1 MSISKFGR
9 PGLHITSGFERAPDD
24 IVKKLGAFPVSILC
38 DALGHR
44 GVMDAGIEPILP
56 NATMAGQALTVATRP
71 ADNLFAHVA
80 LKLAGPGDVIVI
92 DAKGDQSC
100 AIWGDL
106 MARHAIAKGVAGLI
120 VDGPVR
126 DRAELIELNWPV
138 YSRGVNPR
146 GPEKDGPGEVNSP
159 IACGGVP
166 INPGDIIIG
175 DGDGIIAI
183 PQDMAEAAIELAT
196 ARVAAE
202 QKYADAIASGDDN
215 PFGVIETLR
224 EKGLLGEDET
234 L

>member
-1 MSISKFGR
+1 MSIAKYGR
-9 PGLHITSGFERAPDD
+9 PGFHVTTGITQAPDE
-24 IVKKLGAFPVSILC
+24 IVKQLGAFPVSILC

-44 GVMDAGIEPILP
+44 GVMDAGIEPVLP
-56 NATMAGQALTVATRP
+56 NAAMAGRALTVATRP

-106 MARHAIAKGVAGLI
+106 MARHAIEKGVAGLI

-166 INPGDIIIG
+166 VNPGDIIIG
-175 DGDGIIAI
+175 DGDGVIAI
-183 PQDMAEAAIELAT
+183 PQDMAETAVERAT
-196 ARVAAE
+196 ARVTAE
-202 QKYADAIASGDDN
+202 QKYADAIARGDDN

>member
-1 MSISKFGR
+1 MSIAHYGR
-9 PGLHITSGFERAPDD
+9 PGFHVTSGFTRAPDA
-24 IVKKLGAFPVSILC
+24 IVKQLGAFPVSILC

-44 GVMDAGIEPILP
+44 GVMDAGIEPVLP
-56 NATMAGQALTVATRP
+56 NAAMAGQALTVATRP

-92 DAKGDQSC
+92 DAKGDQCS

-126 DRAELIELNWPV
+126 DRADLIDLNWPV

-166 INPGDIIIG
+166 VNPGDIIIG
-175 DGDGIIAI
+175 DGDGVIAI
-183 PQDMAEAAIELAT
+183 PQDMAETAIERAN

-202 QKYADAIASGDDN
+202 RKYAEAIANGDDN

-224 EKGLLGEDET
+224 EKGLLSEAET